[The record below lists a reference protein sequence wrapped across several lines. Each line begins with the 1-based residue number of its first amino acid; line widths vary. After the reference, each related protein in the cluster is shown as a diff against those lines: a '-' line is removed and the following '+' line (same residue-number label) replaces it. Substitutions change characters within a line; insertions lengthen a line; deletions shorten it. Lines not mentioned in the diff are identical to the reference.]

1 MPNLR
6 LLIALLLA
14 VLLLGGIGLVFYG
27 GDDGMGEENTAV
39 ETPTPSANALLFP
52 ADLRPHLQNIT
63 IRHNPSGRVAQFIW
77 DGTAWQQTAPLNQP
91 AGDDEFVNPL
101 NFLLSQPSRRTLAPV
116 PPSDLAQY
124 GLDQPRF
131 TLTLQFSPP
140 EAQPI
145 THTLQVGN
153 PTPTDDGFYV
163 RLNDENQVHLIYQTG
178 LLDLLLW
185 VRE

>member
-6 LLIALLLA
+6 LLAALFLA
-14 VLLLGGIGLVFYG
+14 VLLLGSVGVALFYS
-27 GDDGMGEENTAV
+27 GENEATEALRP
-39 ETPTPSANALLFP
+39 PTPALQEPLVS
-52 ADLRPHLQNIT
+52 ADLRPYLQRLT
-63 IRHNPSGRVAQFIW
+63 IEHTPSGRVAQFIW
-77 DGTAWQQTAPLNQP
+77 EDAHWQQTLPQTQP
-91 AGDDEFVNPL
+91 ADDDRFVNPL
-101 NFLLSQPSRRTLAPV
+101 NFLLSQPSRRTLTPV
-116 PPSDLAQY
+116 PTADLAQY

-131 TLTLQFSPP
+131 ILDLQFHPP

-178 LLDLLLW
+178 LLELLLW